1 MNADIEV
8 LDPVVEKII
17 AAINEGVRLHNLS
30 DLALLREAMQSE
42 ISDHPVVVEM
52 MNRINPDYLNEV

>member
-1 MNADIEV
+1 MSADIEV
-8 LDPVVEKII
+8 SDPTVEKII

-30 DLALLREAMQSE
+30 DLQLLREAMQSE